1 MKQKFEAKLK
11 QKQQQ
16 TLSTR
21 QIQMLD
27 FMMLNQSRLDQS
39 ILEAFESNPT
49 LEIEDGYFKSGTL
62 VFDDVLAAYVK
73 GPSLKDDL
81 YMQLLER
88 RDLNH
93 DLMSYLIESLNDQ
106 GLLPTSNS
114 VLAQELDKSECE
126 IERHRFALQHFDPI
140 GIGSESV
147 KESIIVQLK
156 ALNHPLAELGIK
168 ILNNFLSVNDYS
180 ESKIIETYQI
190 DEETLNDVLNV
201 IHKCKPTFDF
211 DSDDSKNVYPD
222 LIINVNHQELECTST
237 RDYSKIKINYDYKQ
251 EASEEIKTWY
261 QESEILLEKIQFR
274 NHTLTNVVQIIL
286 DRQKEFFMN
295 QKPLNILTQSDVAE
309 LLDINPSTVSRSI
322 ANKSVL
328 FNGDIYELS
337 DFFVSATKGG
347 SSADTIKR
355 KILRIVKN
363 ETKPYSDQKILELLH
378 DEGIKVERRTVSK
391 YRKEL
396 NIPSSSERRRIKK
409 WY

>member
-1 MKQKFEAKLK
+1 MKQKFEAQLK

-16 TLSTR
+16 NLSTR

-27 FMMLNQSRLDQS
+27 FIMLNQSRLDQS

-49 LEIEDGYFKSGTL
+49 FEVEDGYFQNSGL
-62 VFDDVLAAYVK
+62 IFDDVLAAYIQ
-73 GPSLKDDL
+73 GPSLKEDL

-88 RDLNH
+88 KDLDH
-93 DLMSYLIESLNDQ
+93 TVMSYLIESLNDK
-106 GLLPTSNS
+106 GLIPSSNL
-114 VLAQELDKSECE
+114 VLSEELNKSECE

-140 GIGSESV
+140 GIGSETV
-147 KESIIVQLK
+147 KDSITTQLS
-156 ALNHPLAELGIK
+156 ALKNPLADLGIK
-168 ILNNFLSVNDYS
+168 IIHDFLSVNDYS
-180 ESKIIETYQI
+180 EAKIKETYKI
-190 DEETLNDVLNV
+190 DQETLDDVLNC
-201 IHKCKPTFDF
+201 IHKCSPTF
-211 DSDDSKNVYPD
+211 NVETHSHRNSYPD
-222 LIINVNHQELECTST
+222 MIINVTHQELECTST
-237 RDYSKIKINYDYKQ
+237 RDYSKIKINYDYKL
-251 EASEEIKTWY
+251 EDSDEIKAWY
-261 QESEILLEKIQFR
+261 RESEALLEQIR
-274 NHTLTNVVQIIL
+274 YRSETITNVMQIIL
-286 DRQKEFFMN
+286 DKQKQFFMN
-295 QKPLNILTQSDVAE
+295 QKPLRVLTQADVAE
-309 LLDINPSTVSRSI
+309 QLNINPSTVSRTI